1 MIYLYYSDSKEKD
14 LVEGWAKYGIKMGF
28 TAVTSSTSDWHI
40 VSTDCGSISQYCTS
54 ADTCA
59 KNVSYDYNTICTTNN
74 TDKLSVDYSNTTITR
89 DTTSS
94 DYPWNYVKSDHPWNY
109 IKSNYI
115 VDPLQLETEHRKVK
129 QIIKFKPI

>member
-14 LVEGWAKYGIKMGF
+14 LVEGWAKYGTKMGF

-59 KNVSYDYNTICTTNN
+59 KNASYDYDTICTTNN
-74 TDKLSVDYSNTTITR
+74 TGKLSVDFSNTNISQGNTC
-89 DTTSS
+89 SN
-94 DYPWNYVKSDHPWNY
+94 YPWNYVKSNHPW
-109 IKSNYI
+109 KTNYI